1 MSRGA
6 LNFSQKNEWYTPK
19 YIVDK
24 FGPFDYDP
32 ATTEEKAREFGVKA
46 FDTIETDGLKA
57 DWTKYE
63 SIWINPPFTKKKEF
77 LRKAVE
83 TFIETGAYICF
94 LCPINYITT
103 KDFHNAID
111 EVGCDFYIPKGRIKF
126 ETDGESVSPPFGSV
140 IVHLGGHSEWEPIDI

>member
-1 MSRGA
+1 MSKGA

-19 YIVDK
+19 AIVDK

-32 ATTEEKAREFGVKA
+32 ATTKEKAGEFGLKA
-46 FDTIETDGLKA
+46 FDTIDTDGLKT
-57 DWTKYE
+57 DWGKYRK
-63 SIWINPPFTKKKEF
+63 IWINPPFTKKKEF

-83 TFIETGAYICF
+83 TFIGVGSEIYF
-94 LCPINYITT
+94 LCPIGYLTT

-111 EVGCDFYIPKGRIKF
+111 SIGCDIYIPKGRIKF

-140 IVHLGGHSEWEPIDI
+140 IVRLGGSNTWQPIGI